1 MLVRSEMEAK
11 SRHRV
16 EAIEHTVC
24 GVAAG
29 AQRGDR
35 GIRGVLQKKLTEQ
48 KLPFRQAVFESLK
61 CFDDSF
67 LDAIDEAD
75 PSKLSDYSVVIE

>member
-1 MLVRSEMEAK
+1 MSVVK
-11 SRHRV
+11 WKPNP
-16 EAIEHTVC
+16 AIVSKPLNTLF
-24 GVAAG
+24 AG
-29 AQRGDR
+29 SQRG
-35 GIRGVLQKKLTEQ
+35 GSVFRGVLQKKLTEQ

>member
-1 MLVRSEMEAK
+1 MF
-11 SRHRV
+11 
-16 EAIEHTVC
+16 
-24 GVAAG
+24 
-29 AQRGDR
+29 
-35 GIRGVLQKKLTEQ
+35 RGVLQKKLTEQ
-48 KLPFRQAVFESLK
+48 KLSFRQAVFESLK

>member
-1 MLVRSEMEAK
+1 MFR
-11 SRHRV
+11 R
-16 EAIEHTVC
+16 
-24 GVAAG
+24 
-29 AQRGDR
+29 
-35 GIRGVLQKKLTEQ
+35 VLQKKLTEQ